1 MRRALLSLFAT
12 LLAAAPL
19 VAQES
24 SDPVAQALSQ
34 GDLYSS
40 KRKYELA
47 LDAYHKADKL
57 SHHSSAP
64 CYLKIAGVER
74 KLGDFS
80 SALDNAKKAVK
91 VAGGDTAVT
100 VRAHL
105 LRATLLS
112 QMSGKSSDKKL
123 KEAEEEIRQAIA
135 LDSSNAVARYDL
147 GFVLLKQERD
157 PEGTAELSAFLSMP
171 GADSETVAEA
181 RRMVANP
188 LRARA
193 PFAPDFSFTTVQKQ
207 DVSNAS
213 LRGKVVLVDFWG
225 TWCPPCRA
233 SVPALRNLNKKYI
246 GKPFQLVS
254 VSSDDDE
261 DVWKTFINAEHMDWS
276 QYIDLQGEILHAF
289 KVDSFPTFVV
299 LDKDGVIRFRQ
310 SGEGPETEM
319 ELEDAINKYLKRES
333 DPKLAAAAAA
343 EGAVSSSPAGS
354 ALSASRSAS
363 SSIAPA
369 ASTSTSRASTAGS
382 ENAKLDADSATSH
395 SGIEGEIAS
404 GNVYQNQA
412 LGLTFQF
419 PQGWKAANAESLRTV
434 NDRLEALAKAGITLH
449 HPELADSVRF
459 PGPKTI
465 LHASRKGDWDGEHLV
480 IPSIRISAMPSGL
493 DSLNLGAFQ
502 QLAESMANALGM
514 KLLGTVSEFHV
525 NKHQFVRADFEHR
538 VGAVSLYQS
547 HVQTIAGDYL
557 LNIEI
562 YAYSLDEL
570 QQVAASLQSM
580 SIVDQDP

>member
-1 MRRALLSLFAT
+1 MGRATLSLLFG
-12 LLAAAPL
+12 LLAAGSL

-24 SDPVAQALSQ
+24 SDPVVQALSQ

-80 SALDNAKKAVK
+80 AALDDAKKAVK
-91 VAGGDTAVT
+91 VAGGDKSLAVH
-100 VRAHL
+100 AHL

-112 QMSGKSSDKKL
+112 QMSGKPTDKKL
-123 KEAEEEIRQAIA
+123 KEAEEEIRQALA
-135 LDSSNAVARYDL
+135 LDSANALARYDL

-157 PEGTAELSAFLSMP
+157 PEGVAELNRFVSMP
-171 GADSETVAEA
+171 GGDSETVLEA
-181 RRMVANP
+181 RRMIANP

-193 PFAPDFSFTTVQKQ
+193 PFAPDFSFSTYQRQ

-225 TWCPPCRA
+225 TWCPPCRE
-233 SVPALRNLNKKYI
+233 SVPALRNLNKKYV

-261 DVWKTFINAEHMDWS
+261 DVWKTFIKAEHMDWL
-276 QYIDLQGEILHAF
+276 QYIDLPGEVLHAF

-310 SGEGPETEM
+310 SGEGPETES
-319 ELEDAINKYLKRES
+319 ELEDAINKHLKRES

-343 EGAVSSSPAGS
+343 EAASVSTA
-354 ALSASRSAS
+354 SASNGSRN
-363 SSIAPA
+363 
-369 ASTSTSRASTAGS
+369 TSGNSTAATNSNASGPLS
-382 ENAKLDADSATSH
+382 SGRENKSPNADSSAPR
-395 SGIEGEIAS
+395 GIEGGVIT
-404 GNVYQNQA
+404 GNTYKNTA
-412 LGLTFQF
+412 LGMTFQF
-419 PQGWKAANAESLRTV
+419 PQNWRAQNPDSLQAL
-434 NDRLEALAKAGITLH
+434 NDRVEGAARAAMLQQ
-449 HPELADSVRF
+449 HPEFANSPSQRIIV
-459 PGPKTI
+459 PKTVFY
-465 LHASRKGDWDGEHLV
+465 ASRKGEWDGQH
-480 IPSIRISAMPSGL
+480 INFPSLRISAVATGL
-493 DSLNLGAFQ
+493 DAVNLEPFQKMVTNVAGA
-502 QLAESMANALGM
+502 SGM
-514 KLLGTVSEFHV
+514 KIVGAASEFQV
-525 NKHQFVRADFEHR
+525 NKHPFVRADFER
-538 VGAVSLYQS
+538 SAGAVRIYQS
-547 HVQTIAGDYL
+547 LVQTVAGDYL

-580 SIVDQDP
+580 SIAEEDP

>member
-1 MRRALLSLFAT
+1 MGRAALALVLGMIAAT
-12 LLAAAPL
+12 LLF
-19 VAQES
+19 AQES

-34 GDLYSS
+34 GDLYSA

-57 SHHSSAP
+57 SHHSSGP

-80 SALDNAKKAVK
+80 SALDDAKKAVK
-91 VAGGDTAVT
+91 VAGDDKSLA

-112 QMSGKSSDKKL
+112 QMSGKPTDKKL
-123 KEAEEEIRQAIA
+123 KEAEEEIRQALA
-135 LDSSNAVARYDL
+135 LDSANALARYDL

-157 PEGTAELSAFLSMP
+157 PEGVAELNGFLSMP
-171 GADSETVAEA
+171 GGDPETVLEA

-193 PFAPDFSFTTVQKQ
+193 PFAPDFSFTTYQRQ

-225 TWCPPCRA
+225 TWCPPCRE
-233 SVPALRNLNKKYI
+233 SVPALRNLSKKYA
-246 GKPFQLVS
+246 GKAFQLVS

-261 DVWKTFINAEHMDWS
+261 DVWKTFIKAERMDWL
-276 QYIDLQGEILHAF
+276 QYIDLPGEVLHAF

-299 LDKDGVIRFRQ
+299 LDKDGVVRFRQ
-310 SGEGPETEM
+310 SGEGPQTEM

-343 EGAVSSSPAGS
+343 EVASVSNGSPPKDTRNPSANSANASNSNTS
-354 ALSASRSAS
+354 ALESGRKNEALK
-363 SSIAPA
+363 
-369 ASTSTSRASTAGS
+369 
-382 ENAKLDADSATSH
+382 EDSYEPR
-395 SGIEGEIAS
+395 GIEGGVVT
-404 GNVYQNQA
+404 GNTYKNAA
-412 LGLTFQF
+412 LGMTFQF
-419 PQGWKAANAESLRTV
+419 PQNWRAQNPDALQGLNDQVES
-434 NDRLEALAKAGITLH
+434 AAKATILQQ
-449 HPELADSVRF
+449 HPEFANSRSQNLVV
-459 PGPKTI
+459 PKTVFY
-465 LHASRKGDWDGEHLV
+465 ASRKGEWDGQHIN
-480 IPSIRISAMPSGL
+480 IPSLRITAVPTGL
-493 DSLNLGAFQ
+493 DAVNLDSFQ
-502 QLAESMANALGM
+502 QTVTSMAAASGM
-514 KLLGTVSEFHV
+514 KIAGAASEFQV
-525 NKHQFVRADFEHR
+525 SKHALVRADFER
-538 VGAVSLYQS
+538 SAGAVRIYQS
-547 HVQTIAGDYL
+547 MVQTVARDYL

-580 SIVDQDP
+580 AISDEDP

>member
-1 MRRALLSLFAT
+1 M
-12 LLAAAPL
+12 
-19 VAQES
+19 
-24 SDPVAQALSQ
+24 
-34 GDLYSS
+34 
-40 KRKYELA
+40 
-47 LDAYHKADKL
+47 
-57 SHHSSAP
+57 
-64 CYLKIAGVER
+64 ER

-91 VAGGDTAVT
+91 VAGGDTPVA

-105 LRATLLS
+105 LRGTLLS
-112 QMSGKSSDKKL
+112 QMSGKSTDKKL

-135 LDSSNAVARYDL
+135 LDSSNAIARYDL

-157 PEGTAELSAFLSMP
+157 PEGIAELSAFLAMS
-171 GADSETVAEA
+171 GADAETVTEA
-181 RRMVANP
+181 RRMIANP

-207 DVSNAS
+207 DVSNTS
-213 LRGKVVLVDFWG
+213 LRGKVVLMDFWG

-233 SVPALRNLNKKYI
+233 SVPALRNLSKKYI
-246 GKPFQLVS
+246 GKPFQLLS

-343 EGAVSSSPAGS
+343 EGAVSSSPAS
-354 ALSASRSAS
+354 TTAPASRSS
-363 SSIAPA
+363 SSTRATSAGTSPSVSSV
-369 ASTSTSRASTAGS
+369 ASTGSAKRDGDLPASLPGVEGSVVSAGVYKNPTLGMTFPFPS
-382 ENAKLDADSATSH
+382 GWVLATPDAIH
-395 SGIEGEIAS
+395 
-404 GNVYQNQA
+404 A
-412 LGLTFQF
+412 LNERTE
-419 PQGWKAANAESLRTV
+419 AA
-434 NDRLEALAKAGITLH
+434 AKASILQQR
-449 HPELADSVRF
+449 PELANSLNLSVPSLVF
-459 PGPKTI
+459 Y
-465 LHASRKGDWDGEHLV
+465 ASRKGGDAQRIEV
-480 IPSIRISAMPSGL
+480 PSIRITAAPSRLDSVSLDNFQVLVASRAAASGL
-493 DSLNLGAFQ
+493 KPTGA
-502 QLAESMANALGM
+502 A
-514 KLLGTVSEFHV
+514 SEFQV
-525 NKHQFVRADFEHR
+525 NKHPFVRADFER
-538 VGAVSLYQS
+538 SVGAVHVYQS
-547 HVQTIAGDYL
+547 FVQTIAGDYL

-570 QQVAASLQSM
+570 KQVAASLQSM

>member
-1 MRRALLSLFAT
+1 VRRSALSLLFGF
-12 LLAAAPL
+12 LAAASL
-19 VAQES
+19 LAQDS

-57 SHHSSAP
+57 SHHSSAQT
-64 CYLKIAGVER
+64 YLKLASVER

-80 SALDNAKKAVK
+80 SALDDSKKAVK
-91 VAGGDTAVT
+91 VAGDDKPVA

-112 QMSGKSSDKKL
+112 QMSGKSTDKKL
-123 KEAEEEIRQAIA
+123 KEAEEEIRQALA
-135 LDSSNAVARYDL
+135 LDSANALGRFDL

-157 PEGTAELSAFLSMP
+157 QEGITELDAFLSMP

-193 PFAPDFSFTTVQKQ
+193 PFAPDFSFSTSQNQ
-207 DVSNAS
+207 GVSNAS

-225 TWCPPCRA
+225 TWCPPCRE
-233 SVPALRNLNKKYI
+233 SVPFLRNLNKKYT

-261 DVWKTFINAEHMDWS
+261 DVWKTFIKAERMDWP
-276 QYIDLQGEILHAF
+276 QYIDLQGDVLHAF
-289 KVDSFPTFVV
+289 KVESFPTFVV

-310 SGEGPETEM
+310 SGEGPTTEG

-343 EGAVSSSPAGS
+343 EASSASITPATNNSRAASSNASTVTNSNASAAPSSS
-354 ALSASRSAS
+354 REN
-363 SSIAPA
+363 
-369 ASTSTSRASTAGS
+369 TSRDVDSSTPP
-382 ENAKLDADSATSH
+382 
-395 SGIEGEIAS
+395 GIEGGVVT
-404 GNVYQNQA
+404 GNTYKNAA
-412 LGLTFQF
+412 LGMTFQF
-419 PQGWKAANAESLRTV
+419 PQSWHAASPASIQALNERT
-434 NDRLEALAKAGITLH
+434 EAAAKASILQQR
-449 HPELADSVRF
+449 PELANSLNVSI
-459 PGPKTI
+459 PKTI
-465 LHASRKGDWDGEHLV
+465 FYGSRREGGDGQRIDV
-480 IPSIRISAMPSGL
+480 PSIRITAVPSRL
-493 DSLNLGAFQ
+493 DSVSLDNFQ
-502 QLAESMANALGM
+502 VLVANRATAAGLQPAGPA
-514 KLLGTVSEFHV
+514 SEFHV
-525 NKHQFVRADFEHR
+525 NKHAFVRADFSR
-538 VGAVSLYQS
+538 SVGAVSVYQS
-547 HVQTIAGDYL
+547 FVQTIAGDYL
-557 LNIEI
+557 LTIEI
-562 YAYSLDEL
+562 YAYSSDEL

-580 SIVDQDP
+580 SISDDEP

>member
-1 MRRALLSLFAT
+1 MLRVALSLLFV
-12 LLAAAPL
+12 LLAPFSL

-34 GDLYSS
+34 GDLYAS

-64 CYLKIAGVER
+64 TYLKLASVER

-80 SALDNAKKAVK
+80 SALDEAKKAVK
-91 VAGGDTAVT
+91 VAGDDKSIA

-105 LRATLLS
+105 LRASLLS
-112 QMSGKSSDKKL
+112 QMSGKTTDKKL
-123 KEAEEEIRQAIA
+123 REAEDEIRQALA
-135 LDSSNAVARYDL
+135 LDSTNALARYDL

-157 PEGTAELSAFLSMP
+157 PEGTAELTAFLSMP
-171 GADSETVAEA
+171 GADAESVAEA

-188 LRARA
+188 LRARS
-193 PFAPDFSFTTVQKQ
+193 PFAPDFSFTTAQNQ
-207 DVSNAS
+207 AISNVA

-233 SVPALRNLNKKYI
+233 SVPALRDLNKKYA

-261 DVWKTFINAEHMDWS
+261 DVWKTFIKAEHMDWS
-276 QYIDLQGEILHAF
+276 QYIDLPGEVLHAF
-289 KVDSFPTFVV
+289 KVDSFPTFIV

-310 SGEGPETEM
+310 SGEGPETEG

-343 EGAVSSSPAGS
+343 EAAVASSPAGS
-354 ALSASRSAS
+354 TRSAS
-363 SSIAPA
+363 SGSS
-369 ASTSTSRASTAGS
+369 ASTTSTAAANSSRASAPAS
-382 ENAKLDADSATSH
+382 ENAKSDAASAPPA
-395 SGIEGEIAS
+395 GIEGGVVS
-404 GNVYQNQA
+404 GNVYKNQA
-412 LGLTFQF
+412 LGMSYQF
-419 PQGWKAANAESLRTV
+419 PANWVLAKPDALHAL
-434 NDRLEALAKAGITLH
+434 NDRAEAAAKASILQQ
-449 HPELADSVRF
+449 HPELANSLHLTV
-459 PGPKTI
+459 PKVV
-465 LHASRKGDWDGEHLV
+465 LYASRKGGDGQRIEV
-480 IPSIRISAMPSGL
+480 PSIRITAVPSRLDAVSLDNFQVLVNNRATAAGL
-493 DSLNLGAFQ
+493 KPTAP
-502 QLAESMANALGM
+502 A
-514 KLLGTVSEFHV
+514 SEFEV
-525 NKHQFVRADFEHR
+525 KKHPFVRADFER
-538 VGAVSLYQS
+538 SVGAISVYQS
-547 HVQTIAGDYL
+547 FVQTIAGDYL

-562 YAYSLDEL
+562 YAYSTDEL

-580 SIVDQDP
+580 SITDDEQ

>member
-1 MRRALLSLFAT
+1 MLRVALSLLFV
-12 LLAAAPL
+12 LLAPFSL

-34 GDLYSS
+34 GDLYAS

-64 CYLKIAGVER
+64 TYLKLASVER

-80 SALDNAKKAVK
+80 SALDEAKKAVK
-91 VAGGDTAVT
+91 VAGDDKSIA

-105 LRATLLS
+105 LRASLLS
-112 QMSGKSSDKKL
+112 QMSGKPTDKKL
-123 KEAEEEIRQAIA
+123 REAEDEIRQALA
-135 LDSSNAVARYDL
+135 LDSANALARYDL

-157 PEGTAELSAFLSMP
+157 PEGITELNTFLSTP

-188 LRARA
+188 LRARS
-193 PFAPDFSFTTVQKQ
+193 PFAPDFSFTTAQNQ
-207 DVSNAS
+207 SLSNAV

-233 SVPALRNLNKKYI
+233 SVPALRDLNKKYA

-261 DVWKTFINAEHMDWS
+261 DVWKTFIKAEHMDWS
-276 QYIDLQGEILHAF
+276 QYIDLPGEVLHAF
-289 KVDSFPTFVV
+289 KVDSFPTFIV

-310 SGEGPETEM
+310 SGEGPETES

-343 EGAVSSSPAGS
+343 EAAVSSSPADS
-354 ALSASRSAS
+354 TRSAS
-363 SSIAPA
+363 SGSSASA
-369 ASTSTSRASTAGS
+369 ASTAAVNSSHASAPAS
-382 ENAKLDADSATSH
+382 ENAKSDAASAPPA
-395 SGIEGEIAS
+395 GIEGGVVS
-404 GNVYQNQA
+404 GNVYKNQA
-412 LGLTFQF
+412 LGMSYQF
-419 PQGWKAANAESLRTV
+419 PANWVLAKPDTLHAL
-434 NDRLEALAKAGITLH
+434 NDRAEAAAKASILQQR
-449 HPELADSVRF
+449 PELANSLHLSV
-459 PGPKTI
+459 PKVV
-465 LHASRKGDWDGEHLV
+465 LYASRKGGDGQRVEV
-480 IPSIRISAMPSGL
+480 PSIRITAVPSRLDAVSLDNFQVLVNNRATAAGLKPTAPASA
-493 DSLNLGAFQ
+493 F
-502 QLAESMANALGM
+502 EV
-514 KLLGTVSEFHV
+514 K
-525 NKHQFVRADFEHR
+525 KHPFVRADFER
-538 VGAVSLYQS
+538 SVGAVSVYQS
-547 HVQTIAGDYL
+547 FIQTIAGDYL

-562 YAYSLDEL
+562 YAYSTDEL

-580 SIVDQDP
+580 SISDDEQ

>member
-1 MRRALLSLFAT
+1 MLRVALSLLFV
-12 LLAAAPL
+12 LLAPFSL

-34 GDLYSS
+34 GDLYAS

-64 CYLKIAGVER
+64 TYLKLASVER

-80 SALDNAKKAVK
+80 SALDEAKKAVK
-91 VAGGDTAVT
+91 VAGDDKSIA

-105 LRATLLS
+105 LRASLLS
-112 QMSGKSSDKKL
+112 QMSGKPTDKKL
-123 KEAEEEIRQAIA
+123 REAEDEIRQALA
-135 LDSSNAVARYDL
+135 LDSANALARYDL

-157 PEGTAELSAFLSMP
+157 PEGITELNTFLSTP

-188 LRARA
+188 LRARS
-193 PFAPDFSFTTVQKQ
+193 PFAPDFSFTTAQNQ
-207 DVSNAS
+207 SLSNAV
-213 LRGKVVLVDFWG
+213 LRGKVVLVDFCG

-233 SVPALRNLNKKYI
+233 SVPALRDLNKKYA

-261 DVWKTFINAEHMDWS
+261 DVWKTFIKAEHMDWS
-276 QYIDLQGEILHAF
+276 QYIDLPGEVLHAF
-289 KVDSFPTFVV
+289 KVDSFPTFIV

-310 SGEGPETEM
+310 SGEGPETES

-343 EGAVSSSPAGS
+343 EAAVSSSPADS
-354 ALSASRSAS
+354 TRSAS
-363 SSIAPA
+363 SGSSASA
-369 ASTSTSRASTAGS
+369 ASTAAVNSSHASAPAS
-382 ENAKLDADSATSH
+382 ENAKSDAASAPPA
-395 SGIEGEIAS
+395 GIEGGVVS
-404 GNVYQNQA
+404 GNVYKNQA
-412 LGLTFQF
+412 LGMSYQF
-419 PQGWKAANAESLRTV
+419 PANWVLAKPDTLHAL
-434 NDRLEALAKAGITLH
+434 NDRAEAAAKASILQQR
-449 HPELADSVRF
+449 PELANSLHLSV
-459 PGPKTI
+459 PKVV
-465 LHASRKGDWDGEHLV
+465 LYASRKGGDGQRVEV
-480 IPSIRISAMPSGL
+480 PSIRITAVPSRLDAVSLDNFQVLVNNRATAAGLKPTAPASA
-493 DSLNLGAFQ
+493 F
-502 QLAESMANALGM
+502 EV
-514 KLLGTVSEFHV
+514 K
-525 NKHQFVRADFEHR
+525 KHPFVRADFER
-538 VGAVSLYQS
+538 SVGAVSVYQS
-547 HVQTIAGDYL
+547 FIQTIAGDYL

-562 YAYSLDEL
+562 YAYSTDEL

-580 SIVDQDP
+580 SISDDEQ

>member
-1 MRRALLSLFAT
+1 VRRALFSLFVA
-12 LLAAAPL
+12 LVAAAPL
-19 VAQES
+19 VAQEP

-91 VAGGDTAVT
+91 VAGGDTLVAA
-100 VRAHL
+100 RAHL

-112 QMSGKSSDKKL
+112 QMSGKSADKKL
-123 KEAEEEIRQAIA
+123 KEAEDEIRQALA
-135 LDSSNAVARYDL
+135 LDSSNAIARFDL

-157 PEGTAELSAFLSMP
+157 PEGTAELKVFLSIP
-171 GADSETVAEA
+171 AADSETVAEA
-181 RRMVANP
+181 RRMIANP

-193 PFAPDFSFTTVQKQ
+193 PFAPDFSFATYQKQ
-207 DVSNAS
+207 DISNVS
-213 LRGKVVLVDFWG
+213 LRGKVVLLDFWG
-225 TWCPPCRA
+225 TWCPPCRE
-233 SVPALRNLNKKYI
+233 SVPALRNLNKKFT

-261 DVWKTFINAEHMDWS
+261 DVWKTFIKAERMDWF
-276 QYIDLQGEILHAF
+276 QYIDLPGEVLHAF

-343 EGAVSSSPAGS
+343 EASAVSTVAAPNTSRAG
-354 ALSASRSAS
+354 
-363 SSIAPA
+363 SSIAATA
-369 ASTSTSRASTAGS
+369 ANSS
-382 ENAKLDADSATSH
+382 
-395 SGIEGEIAS
+395 AS
-404 GNVYQNQA
+404 GASSPGRENKSPDVDTSPPPDIESGVVAGNTYKNAA
-412 LGLTFQF
+412 LGMTFQF
-419 PQGWKAANAESLRTV
+419 PQNWRAVNPESLHTLNERFEAAAKAAMFQQ
-434 NDRLEALAKAGITLH
+434 
-449 HPELADSVRF
+449 HPEFANTASSNLIV
-459 PGPKTI
+459 PKTVFYV
-465 LHASRKGDWDGEHLV
+465 SRKGEWDGQH
-480 IPSIRISAMPSGL
+480 INMPSIRIGAIPSGL
-493 DSLNLGAFQ
+493 NSVKLDTFEKMVAN
-502 QLAESMANALGM
+502 MATVSGM
-514 KLLGTVSEFHV
+514 KIIGAASEFHV
-525 NKHQFVRADFEHR
+525 NNHSFVRADFER
-538 VGAVSLYQS
+538 SVGAARIYQS
-547 HVQTIAGDYL
+547 FVQTIAGDYL
-557 LNIEI
+557 LTIEI
-562 YAYSLDEL
+562 YGYSLDEL
-570 QQVAASLQSM
+570 QQAVTSLQSM
-580 SIVDQDP
+580 SIVD